1 MYSSEND
8 LTITMLFLI
17 DGSSLVYTAILS
29 VLLLVVFSITVNI
42 PYIIVT
48 IIIVLFCFVLL
59 SKPHTSVLKF
69 ICSYRFVSS
78 LYKIVEVS
86 LFCQQQNC
94 CVDNV
99 LCCLC
104 LKLVKNVYLELLHTV
119 FKSYIILNLYAH
131 NSSVLKNPTS
141 EMLNNTLK
149 KSGLLQSVSD

>member
-86 LFCQQQNC
+86 
-94 CVDNV
+94 
-99 LCCLC
+99 
-104 LKLVKNVYLELLHTV
+104 Y
-119 FKSYIILNLYAH
+119 Y
-131 NSSVLKNPTS
+131 
-141 EMLNNTLK
+141 
-149 KSGLLQSVSD
+149 SVSRIAVLMMSSAASA

>member
-29 VLLLVVFSITVNI
+29 VLLLVVFSLTVNI
-42 PYIIVT
+42 PYIIVI

-86 LFCQQQNC
+86 
-94 CVDNV
+94 
-99 LCCLC
+99 
-104 LKLVKNVYLELLHTV
+104 Y
-119 FKSYIILNLYAH
+119 Y
-131 NSSVLKNPTS
+131 
-141 EMLNNTLK
+141 
-149 KSGLLQSVSD
+149 SVSRIAVLIMSSAASA

>member
-42 PYIIVT
+42 PYIIVA

-86 LFCQQQNC
+86 
-94 CVDNV
+94 
-99 LCCLC
+99 
-104 LKLVKNVYLELLHTV
+104 Y
-119 FKSYIILNLYAH
+119 Y
-131 NSSVLKNPTS
+131 
-141 EMLNNTLK
+141 
-149 KSGLLQSVSD
+149 SVSSRIAVLIMSSAASA

>member
-86 LFCQQQNC
+86 
-94 CVDNV
+94 
-99 LCCLC
+99 
-104 LKLVKNVYLELLHTV
+104 Y
-119 FKSYIILNLYAH
+119 Y
-131 NSSVLKNPTS
+131 
-141 EMLNNTLK
+141 
-149 KSGLLQSVSD
+149 SVSRIAVLIMSSAASA